1 MRIIIL
7 LLGLIGL
14 TGAIARS
21 GPVNEKRTVF
31 ESPDGTFEL
40 QEVVPQNDDEDT
52 KIFVVSKAKPDER
65 QLLTTLPSLWIPRW
79 CSSPDSKW
87 LAAPT
92 KEVHEVGNMQLFRR
106 IDGLKFEKIPNF
118 SDRVWG
124 SLSAKRKY
132 TKGEEGIID
141 LVSWSPDNARLL
153 IALRGPVHGDSEN
166 DKPWFVDWSVYFNLQ
181 TLKFEYTAYLD
192 RWDPQVFK
200 SPSADDYDDRMALA
214 PVSAEPLLDTV
225 SEEDW
230 KKRQV
235 EADRAL
241 NEIYHRALAKLDSEE
256 ATRLRSEEISWIKH
270 RDQIADEFAK
280 QGAPPNPA
288 LRRLQVLVDT
298 TNARTADLKERW
310 MQADNN

>member
-7 LLGLIGL
+7 LLGLIAL
-14 TGAIARS
+14 PGAIALS
-21 GPVNEKRTVF
+21 EPENQKRTVF
-31 ESPDGTFEL
+31 ESPDETFEL
-40 QEVVPQNDDEDT
+40 QEVVPENDDQDT
-52 KIFVVSKAKPDER
+52 KIFVVSKAKPDQR

-79 CSSPDSKW
+79 DSSPDSKW

-92 KEVHEVGNMQLFRR
+92 KEVHKVGNMQLFRR

-118 SDRVWG
+118 SDRAWG

-166 DKPWFVDWSVYFNLQ
+166 DKPWFVAWSVYFNLQ

-200 SPSADDYDDRMALA
+200 SPAADDYDDRMALA

-225 SEEDW
+225 SEEEW
-230 KKRQV
+230 KKRQA

-241 NEIYHRALAKLDSEE
+241 NEMYHRALAKLDSE
-256 ATRLRSEEISWIKH
+256 AAARLRSEEISWIKH
-270 RDQIADEFAK
+270 RDQLADEFAK
-280 QGAPPNPA
+280 QGTPPNPG
-288 LRRLQVLVDT
+288 LRRLQALVDT

-310 MQADNN
+310 TQSDNS